1 MTDTSSAFVEAEA
14 LLRKYGFAAQADVVR
29 KGLAA
34 VQADGAAG
42 YRQLATAEW
51 WGESG
56 SIADVYLY
64 REGESFTVGQEQDNR
79 KLRAALTAIYAAM
92 RKAGVAAERPAS
104 WTAVFEPWQND
115 GA

>member
-1 MTDTSSAFVEAEA
+1 MTDISSAFVEAEA
-14 LLRKYGFAAQADVVR
+14 LLRKYGFVAQADVVR
-29 KGLAA
+29 RGLAA
-34 VQADGAAG
+34 VESGGTAG
-42 YRQLATAEW
+42 YQQLATTEW

-56 SIADVYLY
+56 SIVDVYLY
-64 REGESFTVGQEQDNR
+64 KEGESFTVGQEQDNR

-92 RKAGVAAERPAS
+92 RKAGVASERPAS